1 MLQHVAHLGVFGPWQ
16 TGYRLVK
23 VSIRSLAAQQRPSI
37 GSRSRFIVNSMF
49 CDCRWRQLSTS
60 VWYRSFGKRWNRGD
74 RPPAG
79 EVALRAWRKSARA
92 ITGEIQRILCIK
104 FEQLGV
110 DAGLV
115 FDGQARMQG

>member
-1 MLQHVAHLGVFGPWQ
+1 MMGLRVVAPFKVHGNGDLDHKGAATSRFVQMLQHVAHLGVFGPWQ

-23 VSIRSLAAQQRPSI
+23 VSIRSFAAQPPPSI

-74 RPPAG
+74 R
-79 EVALRAWRKSARA
+79 R
-92 ITGEIQRILCIK
+92 
-104 FEQLGV
+104 
-110 DAGLV
+110 
-115 FDGQARMQG
+115 QG